1 MSSHDLINWLN
12 KDIENKLISEY
23 ILDIND
29 TIQKFIKNKNIS
41 FNGDKDIFLMKLI
54 LFLNKNSSV

>member
-41 FNGDKDIFLMKLI
+41 FKGDKDLFLMKLI

>member
-29 TIQKFIKNKNIS
+29 TIQNFIKNKNIS